1 MPRLEL
7 RDVRKER
14 LGADRVFELHVRNF
28 SLRTGEQLAVLGPSG
43 CGKTTLLGLCG
54 LASAPS
60 SSGGF
65 LLHEDTGPPCA
76 VDALWREGRHE
87 ALARLR
93 ATHFG
98 FVLQTGGVLPFRSVR
113 GNVELTQRLSG
124 RPDPARVELLLER
137 LGLAALARE
146 APARLSV
153 GQRQRVGI
161 ARALAHRPGFV
172 IADEPTAALDPGNA
186 ARVIRLLLDLT
197 AEDGAALLLVS
208 HDRRLVEEA
217 AMPVLEMAAED
228 GDARRWTSVVDHPGG
243 GGGGAAP

>member
-14 LGADRVFELHVRNF
+14 LGADRVFELHVRRF
-28 SLRTGEQLAVLGPSG
+28 SLAAGEQLAVLGPSG

-54 LASAPS
+54 LASAPT

-65 LLHEDTGPPCA
+65 TLEAEAGPCA

-87 ALARLR
+87 RLARLR
-93 ATHFG
+93 ALHFG

-113 GNVELTQRLSG
+113 GNVELPQRLSG

-137 LGLAALARE
+137 LGLRELARE

-186 ARVIRLLLDLT
+186 ARVIRLLLELT

-208 HDRRLVEEA
+208 HDRRLVEA
-217 AMPVLEMAAED
+217 TAMPVLEMTAAS
-228 GDARRWTSVVDHPGG
+228 GDLRRWTSMVDHPGAG
-243 GGGGAAP
+243 GPP

>member
-1 MPRLEL
+1 VQRLEL

-14 LGADRVFELHVRNF
+14 LGADRVFELHVRRF
-28 SLRTGEQLAVLGPSG
+28 SLRAGEQLAVLGPSG

-65 LLHEDTGPPCA
+65 LLHEAEGDPCA
-76 VDALWREGRHE
+76 VDALWQEGQHE
-87 ALARLR
+87 RLARLR
-93 ATHFG
+93 ALHFG

-113 GNVELTQRLSG
+113 GNVELTQLLSG

-137 LGLAALARE
+137 LDLAALARE

-217 AMPVLEMAAED
+217 AMPVLEMAAAAG
-228 GDARRWTSVVDHPGG
+228 GDARRWTSVVDHPGDG
-243 GGGGAAP
+243 GEAAP